1 MESITLLLFCGSL
14 VACIFL
20 NVSVLYALVIG
31 LALFL
36 LYGRW
41 KRFSW
46 KALLG
51 MALSGVKTIRNIL
64 IMLLM
69 IGVLTALWRA
79 SGTIPVIVCYA
90 ARLIRPSILLLMAF
104 LLNCGVS
111 VLTGTSFG
119 TAATM
124 GSICMTMASAMG
136 IPPAFAGGAILSG
149 VFFGDR
155 CSPVST
161 SALLVCTLTGTNI
174 FPNIKQMLRTAV
186 LPFLAA
192 CAIYAAL
199 GVLSPTS
206 AAVMDVQAI
215 FSQHFRLHWIALLP
229 AAVILILSAFQVN
242 VIKTLLTSILLAA
255 GCCVFLQSRTVPE
268 LLRMAIW
275 GYSTPDPALGA
286 MLNGGGI
293 LSMVSVCAIVCI
305 SSTYAGI
312 FQDTGLLNHTK
323 DMVAALGRRITPYGG
338 VICTS
343 IAAAVISCNQT
354 LASMLVYQLCD
365 DLVPDRQKLA
375 IYLENSVIVI
385 SPLVPWSIAGATPL
399 ASISAPTCSLLFAC
413 FLYLLPILT
422 FFQEVLFSP
431 RQKVL

>member
-14 VACIFL
+14 IACIFL
-20 NVSVLYALVIG
+20 NISVLWALVIG
-31 LALFL
+31 LLLFL
-36 LYGRW
+36 LYGRR
-41 KRFSW
+41 KGFAW
-46 KALLG
+46 KALLD
-51 MALSGVKTIRNIL
+51 MALSGVKTIQNIL
-64 IMLLM
+64 VMLLL

-90 ARLIRPSILLLMAF
+90 ARLIRPSIFLVMAF

-124 GSICMTMASAMG
+124 GSICMTMATAMG
-136 IPPAFAGGAILSG
+136 IPPVFAGGAILSG

-161 SALLVCTLTGTNI
+161 SALLVCTLTGTEI
-174 FPNIKQMLRTAV
+174 FPNIKRMLRTAV
-186 LPFLAA
+186 LPFLAS
-192 CAIYAAL
+192 CAIYIAL
-199 GVLSPTS
+199 GALSPTS
-206 AAVMDVQAI
+206 AAVMNVRAI

-229 AAVILILSAFQVN
+229 AAVILILSAFQVP
-242 VIKTLLTSILLAA
+242 VIRTLLTSILLAA
-255 GCCVFLQSRTVPE
+255 GCCVFLQSRTVSE
-268 LLRMAIW
+268 LFQIAIL
-275 GYSTPDPALGA
+275 GYSAPDASLGA
-286 MLNGGGI
+286 MLNGGGV
-293 LSMVSVCAIVCI
+293 LSMVNVCAIVCI

-312 FQDTGLLNHTK
+312 FQDTGLLDHTK
-323 DMVAALGRRITPYGG
+323 DMVAALSRRITPYGG

-399 ASISAPTCSLLFAC
+399 ASISAPTWSLLFAC
-413 FLYLLPILT
+413 YLYLLPILT
-422 FFQEVLFSP
+422 FLQELLRPS
-431 RQKVL
+431 RQKAA